1 MGGILSM
8 AAGQGNGRKQCR
20 PFAAGALIALAGPL
34 LGSIPLLMLFQYAG
48 SAQPYASAYGVIKS
62 FPTAISTG
70 YFWGALPAIIAGGV
84 VAQGILSNGWVS
96 LRYWL
101 WLTVLLAALLPLVFL
116 FGGFSERGVPLDAF
130 AAISIA
136 LFFLASALFASLV
149 LRTAIIRLGW
159 MKPPSQTETVAA

>member
-1 MGGILSM
+1 MT
-8 AAGQGNGRKQCR
+8 AGQGDGRKHCR
-20 PFAAGALIALAGPL
+20 PFAAGALIALAGPF

-62 FPTAISTG
+62 FPT
-70 YFWGALPAIIAGGV
+70 

-101 WLTVLLAALLPLVFL
+101 WLTVLLAAVLPLVFL
-116 FGGFSERGVPLDAF
+116 FGGFSERSVSLDAF

-136 LFFLASALFASLV
+136 LFFLASTLFASLV

-159 MKPPSQTETVAA
+159 MKPPSQTGTAV